1 MAMNT
6 PSVSTTERY
15 DRALRGAH
23 HSRLPS
29 GYPVPQPTSAW
40 PAENVALFERYRE
53 WLSSSGASQ
62 DVLFQVYIPMAG
74 HALGLNLKPHPQI
87 DIDADLER
95 ALDYVKAKRMS
106 AQWIKMCRNALEKF
120 RLFLRQERGQVEV
133 ALRPLN
139 RERYCTGLPD
149 WVVEQL
155 ERYQHLQQPNWR
167 KARLNEQIT
176 RFWSGHVRLWRW
188 LCEHYPIDDL
198 AAIKRQHILDY
209 VDHCL
214 VAGYAIRTIN
224 QDLRYFRAFLLFL
237 QEQGY
242 QVHQALLRIR
252 GLKEPDRLPRFLTDE
267 QVAKLRDDFEQRVAE
282 APSAYKRRDALLDR
296 AAFYLLWQG
305 GLRLGEVEDL
315 LLEGLD
321 LAGRRLTVRQGK
333 GRKDRTVYLTDTVVR
348 ALQDYLV
355 MRGMGPTDHVFFYR
369 NRPVCKDL
377 IRERIKAAGKR
388 VGVKVTPHCLRH
400 TFGTQLINAGC
411 RVTSIQKLLGHRRL
425 NSTMVYAR
433 VHDHT
438 VAEDYYA
445 AMAQIE
451 KRLDLTAEMDVID
464 DTGDPIDAGERAQ
477 LLELVGQL
485 AVPQLGSDARLDLVA
500 QMRRVLHHEAPEQA
514 ESPAGGNGKGTV
526 AWADLTDPAVP
537 SIAQSW

>member
-1 MAMNT
+1 
-6 PSVSTTERY
+6 
-15 DRALRGAH
+15 
-23 HSRLPS
+23 
-29 GYPVPQPTSAW
+29 
-40 PAENVALFERYRE
+40 VALFERYRE
-53 WLSSSGASQ
+53 WLSSSGTSQ
-62 DVLFQVYIPMAG
+62 NVLFQVYIPMAG

-95 ALDYVKAKRMS
+95 ALDYVKAKQMS

-139 RERYCTGLPD
+139 RERYCAGLPD

-176 RFWSGHVRLWRW
+176 RFWSGHARLWRW

-315 LLEGLD
+315 LLGDLD

-355 MRGMGPTDHVFFYR
+355 MRGMGPTDHIFFYR

-411 RVTSIQKLLGHRRL
+411 RVTPIQKLLGHRRL

-433 VHDHT
+433 VHDRT

-451 KRLDLTAEMDVID
+451 KRLDLTVGMDVID
-464 DTGDPIDAGERAQ
+464 DTGDPIDADERAQ

-485 AVPQLGSDARLDLVA
+485 ATPQLGPDVRLDLVA
-500 QMRRVLHHEAPEQA
+500 QMRRVLRRETPVQV
-514 ESPAGGNGKGTV
+514 ESPAGGNGKGALT
-526 AWADLTDPAVP
+526 WTDLADLAALACD
-537 SIAQSW
+537 AQL